1 MRLTKLDKNL
11 LGGSALHLNYSDC
24 GWITCNTRIVIASG
38 KECNEVSGTGTGC
51 VQVLILPIT
60 LSEVGGENK
69 TSEWEG
75 GLGLVKLRWG
85 RGCSSSNSSSSS
97 GGRGW
102 WGRSWWHIWGQRMGI
117 GESFPELS

>member
-1 MRLTKLDKNL
+1 M
-11 LGGSALHLNYSDC
+11 
-24 GWITCNTRIVIASG
+24 
-38 KECNEVSGTGTGC
+38 
-51 VQVLILPIT
+51 PIT

-85 RGCSSSNSSSSS
+85 QRMVIFYYYYYHYSD

-102 WGRSWWHIWGQRMGI
+102 WGRSWRHRWGQRMVI
-117 GESFPELS
+117 GESFLELS